1 MTLLAYLKSRKCREI
16 YIYIYIGEV
25 YFKTATY
32 SSRDDAFQSS
42 PRQNVRGTAPWTIQL
57 FGDRRHSEQKTSEPG
72 RHPTYFF
79 SFLPSLSPFS
89 YSSSSSLS
97 PSPFLQRC
105 WPARN
110 STSPLNNGGTLTI
123 FAAVYQD
130 LDPNGSLG
138 EYSFL
143 PAAFS
148 SRPLD
153 ENLRM
158 PRING
163 RLPSSGQT
171 DRDSCQPL
179 PPSVHYVRLSS
190 AAPLLIPSILLRE
203 ESLRANFSFLPER
216 ARRFVMGYINL
227 DFRESNKFSN
237 CKQNFCRSSASRF
250 TPVYVPATPLA
261 GLCAVF

>member
-1 MTLLAYLKSRKCREI
+1 MNDPAFWRSTAFRAENLRAWPASNLFLFFLAFPLS
-16 YIYIYIGEV
+16 
-25 YFKTATY
+25 FFFLFFF
-32 SSRDDAFQSS
+32 FQSS
-42 PRQNVRGTAPWTIQL
+42 
-57 FGDRRHSEQKTSEPG
+57 
-72 RHPTYFF
+72 
-79 SFLPSLSPFS
+79 LSR
-89 YSSSSSLS
+89 
-97 PSPFLQRC
+97 SPFLQRC

-216 ARRFVMGYINL
+216 ARRFARDGIYKSG
-227 DFRESNKFSN
+227 FSRE
-237 CKQNFCRSSASRF
+237 QQ
-250 TPVYVPATPLA
+250 
-261 GLCAVF
+261 VFQL

>member
-1 MTLLAYLKSRKCREI
+1 MHFNHPRDKTFAARHHERSSFLAIDGIQSRKPPSLA
-16 YIYIYIGEV
+16 G
-25 YFKTATY
+25 
-32 SSRDDAFQSS
+32 
-42 PRQNVRGTAPWTIQL
+42 IQ
-57 FGDRRHSEQKTSEPG
+57 PI
-72 RHPTYFF
+72 
-79 SFLPSLSPFS
+79 SFLSCLPSLLLFLILLLPIL
-89 YSSSSSLS
+89 SLS
-97 PSPFLQRC
+97 LSPFLQRC

-190 AAPLLIPSILLRE
+190 AAPLLIPSILLRA

>member
-1 MTLLAYLKSRKCREI
+1 MNDPAFWRSTAFRAENLRAWPASNLFLFFLAFPLS
-16 YIYIYIGEV
+16 
-25 YFKTATY
+25 FFFLFFF
-32 SSRDDAFQSS
+32 FQ
-42 PRQNVRGTAPWTIQL
+42 
-57 FGDRRHSEQKTSEPG
+57 
-72 RHPTYFF
+72 
-79 SFLPSLSPFS
+79 
-89 YSSSSSLS
+89 S

>member
-1 MTLLAYLKSRKCREI
+1 MNDPAFWRSTAFRAENLRAWPASNLFLFFLAFPLS
-16 YIYIYIGEV
+16 
-25 YFKTATY
+25 FFFLFFF
-32 SSRDDAFQSS
+32 FQSS
-42 PRQNVRGTAPWTIQL
+42 L
-57 FGDRRHSEQKTSEPG
+57 
-72 RHPTYFF
+72 
-79 SFLPSLSPFS
+79 
-89 YSSSSSLS
+89 
-97 PSPFLQRC
+97 SPFLQRC

-250 TPVYVPATPLA
+250 TPMYVPATPLA